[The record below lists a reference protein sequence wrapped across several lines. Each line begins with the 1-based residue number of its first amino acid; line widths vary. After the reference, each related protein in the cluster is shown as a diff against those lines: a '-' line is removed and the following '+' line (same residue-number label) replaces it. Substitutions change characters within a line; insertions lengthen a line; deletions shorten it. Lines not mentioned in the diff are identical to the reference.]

1 MKVNKQAILELKE
14 KGLTAKEISV
24 KLKLPYASVF
34 YHYDENKRKV
44 TIKKNSLYQ
53 KKNKPKRGDAYR
65 EYQRKYHNERYW
77 RLKEA
82 GQ

>member
-34 YHYDENKRKV
+34 YHYDEDNRNNV
-44 TIKKNSLYQ
+44 IKKNAIYQ

-65 EYQRKYHNERYW
+65 EYQRKYH
-77 RLKEA
+77 KEWYKKKEKKE
-82 GQ
+82 